1 MVARLRGFGSGVV
14 AFAAT
19 HLPRLI
25 ALAWAVWAL
34 PTALAYVDGAPPQL
48 EPAATILFVPVW
60 VVWALAAGLL
70 ALGSLVPPGAPEREL
85 EVARWMRVAGL
96 AICAGMLIMWGAAF
110 LGAAPD
116 RSWISGKNYL
126 FMALCAAVS
135 AYLSGRDRA
144 RVRGPNV

>member
-1 MVARLRGFGSGVV
+1 MRARLVLWGRVV
-14 AFAAT
+14 TDFFAT
-19 HLPRLI
+19 NLPRLI
-25 ALAWAVWAL
+25 ALAWALWAL

-48 EPAATILFVPVW
+48 ETAEAILFVPVW

-70 ALGSLVPPGAPEREL
+70 ALGSLVPPGASELEL

-110 LGAAPD
+110 FGAAPD